1 MLYQVV
7 HRSSGIPAFSTTSR
21 GYAILWMEWNDTDAE
36 GNTIGLYKLIK
47 VK

>member
-21 GYAILWMEWNDTDAE
+21 SYAILWMEWNDTNED
-36 GNTIGLYKLIK
+36 GSSIGLYKLVK